1 MGGNGHPN
9 ERLGGTLEGTARL
22 THELAT
28 RISDLGH
35 TVVAITTGPE
45 GNISKTQRNYRLKT
59 LGDSFSFRKLSGLRN
74 LVRGLRPDIIHFHGG
89 ELMSYFATLLGPEG
103 PPKIFTFTFVPSV
116 ARLSNNLTHRSTL
129 LILSKLRQF
138 KMKRLAPFAHAI
150 ALSEFAREEL
160 ERELPRVPVSVVRY
174 GVAEQ
179 YLSPTQLR
187 TDECGNDVIC
197 TSGLTTERGFDTFLS
212 SIPIIE
218 KKFRDVNF
226 MATLREF
233 KEKTSVP
240 KTLRLLGPGA
250 FIEMVRSRSIVLMP
264 YSKHIAIDPPLSL
277 VECMALGK
285 TVISTSIGS
294 IPEILG
300 MNRGRVVHPRDP
312 IALAH
317 TTCELLENRSLRA
330 SIGRNAREFVT
341 KQYDWNLALASI
353 QRIYARASS
362 GAAS

>member
-1 MGGNGHPN
+1 
-9 ERLGGTLEGTARL
+9 
-22 THELAT
+22 
-28 RISDLGH
+28 
-35 TVVAITTGPE
+35 
-45 GNISKTQRNYRLKT
+45 
-59 LGDSFSFRKLSGLRN
+59 
-74 LVRGLRPDIIHFHGG
+74 
-89 ELMSYFATLLGPEG
+89 
-103 PPKIFTFTFVPSV
+103 
-116 ARLSNNLTHRSTL
+116 
-129 LILSKLRQF
+129 
-138 KMKRLAPFAHAI
+138 MKRLAPFAHAI